1 VVKLLNTD
9 IHKYNFQILNYN
21 AMSDKD
27 TLTLSDITGQ
37 AEVLTS
43 ETINDSVKSEKFK
56 LIIGQF
62 AAKLKSTVLAGIGVL
77 VFIGFWSLL
86 SAYTKEALPGPL
98 ATFTVLKEMLS
109 DPFYDYG
116 PNDKGIGLQLFNS
129 IKTVLSGFLLGSL
142 IAIPIGILMGAST
155 ICKQIF
161 YPIVQLLKP
170 VSPLA
175 WFPIGLVVFKDTGMA
190 TIFIVFIT
198 SLWSTLINTSF
209 GVASIPQDHKNVAK
223 AFGFSK
229 MRYLTKILIPYS
241 LPHIIT
247 GLRLSIS
254 VAWLVIV
261 AGEML
266 SGGAGIGFFVWD
278 SWNALSLE
286 KVISAIIIIGIVGLL
301 FDKLFTF
308 IESKVAYKA

>member
-1 VVKLLNTD
+1 
-9 IHKYNFQILNYN
+9 
-21 AMSDKD
+21 MSDKNTLTID
-27 TLTLSDITGQ
+27 TLGVSEENQKSIFARNYKLKLALDTL
-37 AEVLTS
+37 L
-43 ETINDSVKSEKFK
+43 VKSKSVLFALVGL
-56 LIIGQF
+56 LIFGG
-62 AAKLKSTVLAGIGVL
+62 L
-77 VFIGFWSLL
+77 WSLL
-86 SAYTKEALPGPL
+86 SYYTEAALPGPA
-98 ATFTVLKEMLS
+98 ATITVLKEMLS

-116 PNDKGIGLQLFNS
+116 PNDKGIGLQLFSS

-142 IAIPIGILMGAST
+142 VAIPIGILIGAST
-155 ICKQIF
+155 ICKQVF

-223 AFGFSK
+223 AFGFTK

-301 FDKLFTF
+301 FDRIFTF
-308 IESKVAYKA
+308 IENKVAYKA

>member
-1 VVKLLNTD
+1 MLENNT
-9 IHKYNFQILNYN
+9 L
-21 AMSDKD
+21 
-27 TLTLSDITGQ
+27 
-37 AEVLTS
+37 
-43 ETINDSVKSEKFK
+43 TINDVEPELNLVSETSIESSKNNEKVTEILSKVFEKSKSVLFAMIG
-56 LIIGQF
+56 LIAFG
-62 AAKLKSTVLAGIGVL
+62 
-77 VFIGFWSLL
+77 GFWSLL
-86 SAYTKEALPGPL
+86 SLYTKDALPGPV
-98 ATFTVLKEMLS
+98 ATLTVLKEMLS

-129 IKTVLSGFLLGSL
+129 IKTVFFGFLLGSL
-142 IAIPIGILMGAST
+142 IAIPVGILMGAST

-209 GVASIPQDHKNVAK
+209 GVASIPQDYKNVAK

-301 FDKLFTF
+301 FDRIFTY
-308 IESKVAYKA
+308 IESKVAY

>member
-1 VVKLLNTD
+1 
-9 IHKYNFQILNYN
+9 
-21 AMSDKD
+21 MSDKD
-27 TLTLSDITGQ
+27 TLTLSDMTGQ

-43 ETINDSVKSEKFK
+43 ETINDSVKSEKLK

-62 AAKLKSTVLAGIGVL
+62 AAKLKSTVFAGIGVL
-77 VFIGFWSLL
+77 VFISFWSLL
-86 SAYTKEALPGPL
+86 SIYTQDALPGPL

>member
-1 VVKLLNTD
+1 
-9 IHKYNFQILNYN
+9 
-21 AMSDKD
+21 MSDKN
-27 TLTLSDITGQ
+27 TLTLDALDSSIDVA
-37 AEVLTS
+37 AETK
-43 ETINDSVKSEKFK
+43 KSFLEENY
-56 LIIGQF
+56 
-62 AAKLKSTVLAGIGVL
+62 KLKIALESIFEKSKSILFAGIGL
-77 VFIGFWSLL
+77 IAFGGFWSLL
-86 SAYTKEALPGPL
+86 SAYTEQALPGPL
-98 ATFTVLKEMLS
+98 ATLTVLKEMLS

-116 PNDKGIGLQLFNS
+116 PNDKGIGLQLFVS
-129 IKTVLSGFLLGSL
+129 IKTVLLGFSLGSL
-142 IAIPIGILMGAST
+142 VAIPIGILIGANT
-155 ICKQIF
+155 FCKQVF

-175 WFPIGLVVFKDTGMA
+175 WFPIGLVVFKDTGLA

-223 AFGFSK
+223 AFGFSN

-278 SWNALSLE
+278 CWNALSLE
-286 KVISAIIIIGIVGLL
+286 KVISAILIIGIVGLL
-301 FDKLFTF
+301 FDRIFTYF
-308 IESKVAYKA
+308 ENKVAYKA

>member
-1 VVKLLNTD
+1 
-9 IHKYNFQILNYN
+9 
-21 AMSDKD
+21 MSKD
-27 TLTLSDITGQ
+27 TLTLNHLNENV
-37 AEVLTS
+37 AVVS
-43 ETINDSVKSEKFK
+43 ETKVDNSNTNEKIIEILSVILEKSKSIFFALLG
-56 LIIGQF
+56 LIIFGG
-62 AAKLKSTVLAGIGVL
+62 L
-77 VFIGFWSLL
+77 WSML
-86 SAYTKEALPGPL
+86 SAYTENALPTPITTL
-98 ATFTVLKEMLS
+98 TVLKDMIV

-116 PNDKGIGLQLFNS
+116 PNDKGIGLQLFS
-129 IKTVLSGFLLGSL
+129 SLKTVLSGFLLGSF
-142 IAIPIGILMGAST
+142 IAIPLGILIGANK
-155 ICKQIF
+155 ICKLVF

-190 TIFIVFIT
+190 TVFIVFIT

-229 MRYLTKILIPYS
+229 KRYLTKILIPYS

-266 SGGAGIGFFVWD
+266 SGGSGIGFFVWD

-286 KVISAIIIIGIVGLL
+286 RVISAIIIIGVVGLL
-301 FDKLFTF
+301 LDRIFTF
-308 IESKVAYKA
+308 FENKVAYKA

>member
-1 VVKLLNTD
+1 
-9 IHKYNFQILNYN
+9 
-21 AMSDKD
+21 MSNQN
-27 TLTLSDITGQ
+27 TLTM
-37 AEVLTS
+37 
-43 ETINDSVKSEKFK
+43 NDSIEAISPAIESKNEIVNQSSSKSKSISNF
-56 LIIGQF
+56 IVS
-62 AAKLKSTVLAGIGVL
+62 KLKSIIFSCIGIGF
-77 VFIGFWSLL
+77 FIGFWSLI
-86 SAYTKEALPGPL
+86 SYYTKYELPGPL
-98 ATFTVLKEMLS
+98 ATLTVLWEMIR

-116 PNDKGIGLQLFNS
+116 PNDRGIGLQLFSS
-129 IKTVLSGFLLGSL
+129 IKTVFSGFLIGSI

-155 ICKQIF
+155 IYKQIF

-198 SLWSTLINTSF
+198 SLWSTLINTAF
-209 GVASIPQDHKNVAK
+209 GVGSIPKDHKNVAK

-229 MRYLTKILIPYS
+229 WRYLTKVLFPYS

-301 FDKLFTF
+301 FDKIFTF
-308 IESKVAYKA
+308 IEKKVSY

>member
-1 VVKLLNTD
+1 
-9 IHKYNFQILNYN
+9 
-21 AMSDKD
+21 MSDKN
-27 TLTLSDITGQ
+27 TLTIDVLDSTIAITT
-37 AEVLTS
+37 AS
-43 ETINDSVKSEKFK
+43 KKSFLEKNYKFK
-56 LIIGQF
+56 LTLNTIFEKSKSIFF
-62 AAKLKSTVLAGIGVL
+62 AAIGL
-77 VFIGFWSLL
+77 LIFGGFWSLL
-86 SAYTKEALPGPL
+86 SIYTADALPGPV
-98 ATFTVLKEMLS
+98 ATLTVLKEMLS

-142 IAIPIGILMGAST
+142 VAIPIGILIGAST

-286 KVISAIIIIGIVGLL
+286 KVISAIIIIGIVGLF
-301 FDKLFTF
+301 FDRIFTYF
-308 IESKVAYKA
+308 ETKVAYKS

>member
-1 VVKLLNTD
+1 
-9 IHKYNFQILNYN
+9 
-21 AMSDKD
+21 MSNKD
-27 TLTLSDITGQ
+27 TLTLNDIADQT
-37 AEVLTS
+37 EVLMENTAIDNGRN
-43 ETINDSVKSEKFK
+43 EKSK
-56 LIIGQF
+56 LILNSILI
-62 AAKLKSTVLAGIGVL
+62 KLKSTAFAGIGIAL
-77 VFIGFWSLL
+77 FIGFWSLL
-86 SAYTKEALPGPL
+86 NLYTKDALPGPL

-129 IKTVLSGFLLGSL
+129 IKTVLLGFLLGSL
-142 IAIPIGILMGAST
+142 VAIPIGILMGAST
-155 ICKQIF
+155 ICKQIM

-175 WFPIGLVVFKDTGMA
+175 WFPIGLVVFKDTGLA

-209 GVASIPQDHKNVAK
+209 GIASIPQDHKNVAK

-229 MRYLTKILIPYS
+229 MRYLTKILIPFS

-286 KVISAIIIIGIVGLL
+286 KVISAIIIIGIVGLI
-301 FDKLFTF
+301 FDKFFTYV
-308 IESKVAYKA
+308 ENKVAYKA

>member
-1 VVKLLNTD
+1 
-9 IHKYNFQILNYN
+9 
-21 AMSDKD
+21 MSDKNTLTID
-27 TLTLSDITGQ
+27 TLDSEINVSTEIKKSVV
-37 AEVLTS
+37 AE
-43 ETINDSVKSEKFK
+43 NY
-56 LIIGQF
+56 
-62 AAKLKSTVLAGIGVL
+62 KLKLALNTLVTKSKSLLLAGVGL
-77 VFIGFWSLL
+77 FIFGGFWSLL
-86 SAYTKEALPGPL
+86 SYYTKDALPGPV
-98 ATFTVLKEMLS
+98 ATLTVLKEMLS

-116 PNDKGIGLQLFNS
+116 PNDKGIGLQLFSS
-129 IKTVLSGFLLGSL
+129 IKTVLMGFLLGSL
-142 IAIPIGILMGAST
+142 IAIPIGILMGAIT

-190 TIFIVFIT
+190 TVFIVFIT

-286 KVISAIIIIGIVGLL
+286 KVISAIIIIGTVGLL
-301 FDKLFTF
+301 FDKLFTYF
-308 IESKVAYKA
+308 ENKVAYKG

>member
-1 VVKLLNTD
+1 
-9 IHKYNFQILNYN
+9 
-21 AMSDKD
+21 MSNQD
-27 TLTLSDITGQ
+27 TLTIEANAQ
-37 AEVLTS
+37 VLTASS
-43 ETINDSVKSEKFK
+43 ENKSENYRLKSILTFV
-56 LIIGQF
+56 LL
-62 AAKLKSTVLAGIGVL
+62 KLKSVLFFCMGL
-77 VFIGFWSLL
+77 SVFIGFWSLI
-86 SAYTKEALPGPL
+86 SYYTKYELPGPL
-98 ATFTVLKEMLS
+98 ATLTVLFEMIK

-116 PNDKGIGLQLFNS
+116 PNDKGIGLQLFSS

-142 IAIPIGILMGAST
+142 VAIPIGILMGANAF
-155 ICKQIF
+155 CRQIF

-175 WFPIGLVVFKDTGMA
+175 WFPIGLVVFKDTGLA
-190 TIFIVFIT
+190 TIFIVFVT

-223 AFGFSK
+223 AFGFSR
-229 MRYLTKILIPYS
+229 MRYLTKIVIPYS

-247 GLRLSIS
+247 GLRLSIA

-301 FDKLFTF
+301 FDRIFTF
-308 IESKVAYKA
+308 IEKKVSY

>member
-1 VVKLLNTD
+1 
-9 IHKYNFQILNYN
+9 
-21 AMSDKD
+21 MSDKN
-27 TLTLSDITGQ
+27 TLTFDALDSSIDVA
-37 AEVLTS
+37 AEAK
-43 ETINDSVKSEKFK
+43 KSFLEENY
-56 LIIGQF
+56 
-62 AAKLKSTVLAGIGVL
+62 KLKIALESIFEKSKSILFAGIGL
-77 VFIGFWSLL
+77 IAFGGFWSLL
-86 SAYTKEALPGPL
+86 SAYTEQALPGPI
-98 ATFTVLKEMLS
+98 ATLTVLKEMLS

-116 PNDKGIGLQLFNS
+116 PNDKGIGLQLFVS
-129 IKTVLSGFLLGSL
+129 IKTVLLGFSLGSL
-142 IAIPIGILMGAST
+142 VAIPIGILIGANT
-155 ICKQIF
+155 FCKQVF

-175 WFPIGLVVFKDTGMA
+175 WFPIGLVVFKDTGLA

-223 AFGFSK
+223 AFGFSN

-278 SWNALSLE
+278 CWNALSLE
-286 KVISAIIIIGIVGLL
+286 KVISAILIIGIVGLL
-301 FDKLFTF
+301 FDRIFTYF
-308 IESKVAYKA
+308 ESKVAYKA

>member
-1 VVKLLNTD
+1 
-9 IHKYNFQILNYN
+9 
-21 AMSDKD
+21 MSDRD
-27 TLTLSDITGQ
+27 ALTIGTFE
-37 AEVLTS
+37 EVKTA
-43 ETINDSVKSEKFK
+43 SEKEIIRNEK
-56 LIIGQF
+56 LNSLAEKAGEKTKSLFF
-62 AAKLKSTVLAGIGVL
+62 AALGL
-77 VFIGFWSLL
+77 FIVGGLWELL
-86 SAYTKEALPGPL
+86 SSVTKDALPGPI
-98 ATFTVLKEMLS
+98 ATLTVLFEMLS

-129 IKTVLSGFLLGSL
+129 IKTVLLGFCLGSL
-142 IAIPIGILMGAST
+142 VAIPIGILMGAST

-175 WFPIGLVVFKDTGMA
+175 WFPIGLVVFKDTGLA

-209 GVASIPQDHKNVAK
+209 GIASLPQDHKNVAK

-229 MRYLTKILIPYS
+229 TRYLTKILIPFS

-247 GLRLSIS
+247 GLKLSIS

-286 KVISAIIIIGIVGLL
+286 KVISAIIIIGVVGLL
-301 FDKLFTF
+301 FDKLFTY

>member
-1 VVKLLNTD
+1 
-9 IHKYNFQILNYN
+9 
-21 AMSDKD
+21 MSNKD
-27 TLTLSDITGQ
+27 TLTLNDIADQT
-37 AEVLTS
+37 EVLMENTAIDNGRN
-43 ETINDSVKSEKFK
+43 EKSK
-56 LIIGQF
+56 LILNSILI
-62 AAKLKSTVLAGIGVL
+62 KLKSTAFAGIGITLFV
-77 VFIGFWSLL
+77 GFWSLL
-86 SAYTKEALPGPL
+86 SLYTKDALPGPL

-129 IKTVLSGFLLGSL
+129 IKTVLLGFLLGSL
-142 IAIPIGILMGAST
+142 VAIPIGILMGAST
-155 ICKQIF
+155 ICKQIM

-175 WFPIGLVVFKDTGMA
+175 WFPIGLVVFKDTGLA

-209 GVASIPQDHKNVAK
+209 GIASIPQDHKNVAK

-229 MRYLTKILIPYS
+229 MRYLTKILIPFS

-286 KVISAIIIIGIVGLL
+286 KVISAIIIIGIVGLI
-301 FDKLFTF
+301 FDKFFTYV
-308 IESKVAYKA
+308 ENKVAYKA

>member
-1 VVKLLNTD
+1 
-9 IHKYNFQILNYN
+9 
-21 AMSDKD
+21 MSDKN
-27 TLTLSDITGQ
+27 TLTIDALSIENSQEQTV
-37 AEVLTS
+37 AYS
-43 ETINDSVKSEKFK
+43 SEKGNTSLK
-56 LIIGQF
+56 LLFNNVFQKSKSALF
-62 AAKLKSTVLAGIGVL
+62 ALVGL
-77 VFIGFWSLL
+77 VFFAGFWSLV
-86 SAYTKEALPGPL
+86 SYFTEQALPGPV
-98 ATFTVLKEMLS
+98 ATLTVLKEMLS

-116 PNDKGIGLQLFNS
+116 PNDKGIGLQLFTS
-129 IKTVLSGFLLGSL
+129 IKTVLSGFLIGSL
-142 IAIPIGILMGAST
+142 FAIPIGILMGAST

-209 GVASIPQDHKNVAK
+209 GVGSIPQDHKNVAK

-254 VAWLVIV
+254 VAWQVIV

-286 KVISAIIIIGIVGLL
+286 KVISAIIIIGLVGLL
-301 FDKLFTF
+301 FDRIFTY
-308 IESKVAYKA
+308 IEHKVAYKG

>member
-1 VVKLLNTD
+1 MIV
-9 IHKYNFQILNYN
+9 
-21 AMSDKD
+21 
-27 TLTLSDITGQ
+27 
-37 AEVLTS
+37 
-43 ETINDSVKSEKFK
+43 
-56 LIIGQF
+56 
-62 AAKLKSTVLAGIGVL
+62 
-77 VFIGFWSLL
+77 
-86 SAYTKEALPGPL
+86 
-98 ATFTVLKEMLS
+98 

-116 PNDKGIGLQLFNS
+116 PNDKGIGLQLFSS

-142 IAIPIGILMGAST
+142 VAIPLGILIGANK
-155 ICKQIF
+155 ICKLVF

-229 MRYLTKILIPYS
+229 KRYLTKILIPYS

-266 SGGAGIGFFVWD
+266 SGGSGIGFFVWD

-286 KVISAIIIIGIVGLL
+286 KVISAIIIIGVVGLL
-301 FDKLFTF
+301 LDRIFTF
-308 IESKVAYKA
+308 FESKVAY

>member
-1 VVKLLNTD
+1 MDDKNTLTIDALETSIDIATAAPRITVAGNNKVKLALNT
-9 IHKYNFQILNYN
+9 ILEK
-21 AMSDKD
+21 SK
-27 TLTLSDITGQ
+27 
-37 AEVLTS
+37 
-43 ETINDSVKSEKFK
+43 SVF
-56 LIIGQF
+56 F
-62 AAKLKSTVLAGIGVL
+62 AAIGL
-77 VFIGFWSLL
+77 IAFGGFWSLL
-86 SAYTKEALPGPL
+86 SLYTKDALPGPV
-98 ATFTVLKEMLS
+98 ATLTVLKEMIS
-109 DPFYDYG
+109 DPFYNYG

-142 IAIPIGILMGAST
+142 IAIPLGILMGAST

-229 MRYLTKILIPYS
+229 WRYLTKILIPYS

-286 KVISAIIIIGIVGLL
+286 KVISAILIIGIVGLL
-301 FDKLFTF
+301 FDRIFTF
-308 IESKVAYKA
+308 IENKVAYKA

>member
-1 VVKLLNTD
+1 
-9 IHKYNFQILNYN
+9 
-21 AMSDKD
+21 MSDKNTLAID
-27 TLTLSDITGQ
+27 SIDSEINVSNEIKKSFLEENEKLKLFLNNLIIKSKSILLAGLGLILMGGFWQLLSIYTENALPDPAATLT
-37 AEVLTS
+37 
-43 ETINDSVKSEKFK
+43 
-56 LIIGQF
+56 
-62 AAKLKSTVLAGIGVL
+62 
-77 VFIGFWSLL
+77 VFF
-86 SAYTKEALPGPL
+86 
-98 ATFTVLKEMLS
+98 EMVS

-129 IKTVLSGFLLGSL
+129 IKTVLLGFLLGSL
-142 IAIPIGILMGAST
+142 IAIPVGILMGAST

-175 WFPIGLVVFKDTGMA
+175 WFPIGLVVFKDTGLA

-286 KVISAIIIIGIVGLL
+286 KVISAILIIGIVGLL
-301 FDKLFTF
+301 FDKIFTY
-308 IESKVAYKA
+308 IENKVAYKA

>member
-1 VVKLLNTD
+1 M
-9 IHKYNFQILNYN
+9 
-21 AMSDKD
+21 AERE
-27 TLTLSDITGQ
+27 TLTIDALEEANIAVESTSQSVEIKNEKLSLFIEKVVTKSKS
-37 AEVLTS
+37 VLLAIVGLVIFGGVWELVSSLT
-43 ETINDSVKSEKFK
+43 EGALPTPIAT
-56 LIIGQF
+56 L
-62 AAKLKSTVLAGIGVL
+62 TVL
-77 VFIGFWSLL
+77 
-86 SAYTKEALPGPL
+86 Y
-98 ATFTVLKEMLS
+98 EMLS

-129 IKTVLSGFLLGSL
+129 IKTVLLGFFLGSL
-142 IAIPIGILMGAST
+142 VAIPIGILMGAST

-175 WFPIGLVVFKDTGMA
+175 WFPIGLVVFKDTGLA

-209 GVASIPQDHKNVAK
+209 GIASLPQDHKNVAK

-229 MRYLTKILIPYS
+229 MRYLTKILIPFS

-286 KVISAIIIIGIVGLL
+286 KVISAIIIIGVVGLL
-301 FDKLFTF
+301 FDKLFTY